1 MRKHGAGKGFREMV
15 SGAKTNRLQPDRVID
30 QLDASDVLRVIR
42 LDQLARRTRDLFN
55 TLAAI
60 ADRKAGFRSLSDAWA
75 DTITVKPPATSPARA
90 VAGPLGDR
98 LRVHAGRCWYTRR
111 RMDAAAA
118 SGFSCSGLAQHASP

>member
-1 MRKHGAGKGFREMV
+1 MA

-60 ADRKAGFRSLSDAWA
+60 ADRKAGFRSLSDCMGRHHHRQ
-75 DTITVKPPATSPARA
+75 T
-90 VAGPLGDR
+90 AGDIAL
-98 LRVHAGRCWYTRR
+98 
-111 RMDAAAA
+111 
-118 SGFSCSGLAQHASP
+118 LAPSQAH